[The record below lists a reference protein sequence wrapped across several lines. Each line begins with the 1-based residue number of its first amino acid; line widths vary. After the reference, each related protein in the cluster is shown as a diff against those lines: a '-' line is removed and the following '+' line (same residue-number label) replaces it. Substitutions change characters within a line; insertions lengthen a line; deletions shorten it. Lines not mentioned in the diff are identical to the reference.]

1 MRYIDSLY
9 YMYANQS
16 NPRVS
21 IIIPVYNTREY
32 LAATLDSVLAQTYGD
47 FELIMVND
55 GSTDGSQSVIDS
67 YCVRD
72 KRIVAI
78 TTKNQGPSK
87 ARMEGLAIAKGEYV
101 QFLDSDDTLVPD
113 AIEQLVGVADASGAD
128 MVIPKFW
135 FKQADGRR
143 TESYGLVAPEVTGR
157 EYLREI
163 LSGRGYW
170 CVWVLTR
177 RTLYDGIK
185 DWATDMLLGEDVIWK
200 TQLVLA
206 ANKIAGV
213 DRPLIEYNDR
223 SGSLSHVEVRDERK
237 YSDFKKYIAWLKDV
251 ISANGLDDYMDKA
264 LAIFHVNNV
273 CQQLSWRFFEG
284 VEEELIAICR
294 DMERYPDIING
305 VRSRYRKL
313 IKAFCKSRW
322 YGRCKLKLYIAV
334 GKL

>member
-1 MRYIDSLY
+1 
-9 YMYANQS
+9 MYANQS

-47 FELIMVND
+47 FELIIVND

-87 ARMEGLAIAKGEYV
+87 ARMEGLA
-101 QFLDSDDTLVPD
+101 
-113 AIEQLVGVADASGAD
+113 SGAD

-135 FKQADGRR
+135 FKQADGCR

-177 RTLYDGIK
+177 RTLYGGIK

-237 YSDFKKYIAWLKDV
+237 YSDFKKYIAWLRDV

>member
-47 FELIMVND
+47 FELIIVND

-135 FKQADGRR
+135 FKQADGCR

-163 LSGRGYW
+163 LSEKGELKSIICGSSLIVGY
-170 CVWVLTR
+170 
-177 RTLYDGIK
+177 I
-185 DWATDMLLGEDVIWK
+185 
-200 TQLVLA
+200 
-206 ANKIAGV
+206 
-213 DRPLIEYNDR
+213 
-223 SGSLSHVEVRDERK
+223 
-237 YSDFKKYIAWLKDV
+237 
-251 ISANGLDDYMDKA
+251 
-264 LAIFHVNNV
+264 
-273 CQQLSWRFFEG
+273 
-284 VEEELIAICR
+284 
-294 DMERYPDIING
+294 
-305 VRSRYRKL
+305 
-313 IKAFCKSRW
+313 
-322 YGRCKLKLYIAV
+322 
-334 GKL
+334 